1 MSTTVNVAFIGDYQK
16 DVHHVFQREGSM
28 LKPSVY
34 VKDGIVGSTAYFE
47 KLGTGPA
54 TTTSTF
60 GSI

>member
-34 VKDGIVGSTAYFE
+34 VKDLSLIH
-47 KLGTGPA
+47 
-54 TTTSTF
+54 
-60 GSI
+60 I